1 MDSITHIAL
10 GAVVGEAFAGKKL
23 GKKAMLIGAAAQS
36 LPDIDV
42 VASFWLTPSENLLAH
57 RGFMH
62 SFLFAAM
69 ATVAF
74 SFLLARWHRTKEVGL
89 TTWML
94 FLSTEIL
101 IHLFLDA
108 SNSYGIG
115 WFEPFSN
122 QRIAF
127 NVMFVAD
134 PLFSVW
140 SGVAFVALL
149 ILKLESPRRKLWS
162 GMAILMS
169 LLYFLIALNNKHL
182 INKSV
187 ESNLAT
193 QNISYKRWF
202 TTPTALNNL
211 LWYIVV
217 ETDSGYQ
224 LGYRSLL
231 DHTDK
236 IEFNYFPKG
245 ESILNPVDDFIG
257 VNDLIRFSKGYYTV
271 ERVDSTLIF
280 NDLRFGQMRG
290 WDTPKSPFVFR
301 FYLQKPDENRLVIQ
315 RGRFRGWDKQAAQSL
330 LKRIGGI

>member
-1 MDSITHIAL
+1 MDSITHIVL
-10 GAVVGEAFAGKKL
+10 GAVVGEALAGRKL

-36 LPDIDV
+36 LPDMDV
-42 VASFWLTPSENLLAH
+42 VASFWLSPSENLLAH

-62 SFLFAAM
+62 SFLFAGI
-69 ATVAF
+69 ATIAF
-74 SFLLARWHRTKEVGL
+74 SFLLSRWNRTKEIRL
-89 TTWML
+89 TAWMI
-94 FLSTEIL
+94 FLGTEIV

-122 QRIAF
+122 KRIAF

-134 PLFSVW
+134 PLFSIW
-140 SGVAFVALL
+140 SGVAFAALL
-149 ILKLESPRRKLWS
+149 ILRSENTRRKLWVN
-162 GMAILMS
+162 MALIMS
-169 LLYFLIALNNKHL
+169 ALYFLITLNNKRL

-187 ESNLAT
+187 ETNLIS
-193 QNISYKRWF
+193 QNITYKRYF

-211 LWYIVV
+211 LWYIVI

-224 LGYRSLL
+224 LGYRSLF
-231 DHTDK
+231 DHTEK

-245 ESILNPVDDFIG
+245 ESILNPVEDYLG

-271 ERVDSTLIF
+271 ERVDSTLVF

-301 FYLQKPDENRLVIQ
+301 FYLQKPDENLLVIQ

-330 LKRIGGI
+330 LKRINGI